1 MAATINIGWKQSRG
15 LMIMKRSTEL
25 ILWFDKLSKK
35 DTALVG
41 GKAANLGELAS
52 AGAPTPE
59 GFVVT
64 SYAYKRFI
72 EETGLNKGIHNL
84 LDNAD
89 ITDLKQLEN
98 VSREIRELVESTA
111 VPSDIQST
119 IKDAYEELARRTHKD
134 VEVSVR
140 SSATAEDLPGASFA
154 GQQDTFLYVTSDQ
167 LNKSISKC
175 WSSLFTARAIYYRS
189 QKGFDHFKV
198 LMSVVVQEM
207 VAPNPRAQGVIFTLH
222 PATGDTKKI
231 LIESSYGLGEAVVSG
246 SVTPDTFIVDKGS
259 FEILSKTIGRKESKA
274 VKDPETGKVI
284 NVKVPQ
290 KEREKQSITDEQILD
305 LAKIAD
311 KIENHYGGPMDI
323 EWAIDENNEMFILQA
338 RPETVWSSKETSKE
352 EKGSAAE
359 SLVEG
364 EAILKGLPVSP
375 GVGIGPANVIM
386 SVKDIGE
393 VREGDI
399 LVTKMTTPSWVPAMQ
414 KSAAIVTEDGGYTC
428 HAAIVSRELGVPCIV
443 GAGKATKVLKK
454 GEIVTVDGKK
464 GLVYRGRVEGVLKSA
479 EQVATLSQPA
489 VSEMTTTRIYVNLSI
504 PEIAEKVARETRAD
518 GVGLLRAEHLMLS
531 IGKHPRKLI
540 EEGGAQLMVDK
551 FAEGIRKV
559 AEAFYP
565 NPVIYRTLD
574 FKPDEF
580 LALEGGI
587 EYEEETGHVGPNP
600 MLGYR
605 GQFRYVKEPDIFRLE
620 LEAIKKVRDEHNL
633 KNVYIMLPFVRT
645 LKVFKK
651 AKQIIKEEGLD
662 PDEDPD
668 FKLWIMV
675 EVPSSVLII
684 DKLIKEGLQGV
695 SVGSND
701 LTMLILGTD
710 RNDAS
715 VQELYDERDIAV
727 LRALV
732 YLIRVCKKMGVTVS
746 ICGQAPSV
754 YPEYAEL
761 LVRQGVTS
769 ISVNP
774 DVVIETR
781 RHVAQ
786 IERKLLLEQ
795 LTGRTKF
802 SIAGISEDDLNFWQ
816 ILEE

>member
-1 MAATINIGWKQSRG
+1 MERSKQ
-15 LMIMKRSTEL
+15 L
-25 ILWFDKLSKK
+25 ILWFDELSKK
-35 DTALVG
+35 DIALVG
-41 GKAANLGELAS
+41 GKAANLGELAT

-59 GFVVT
+59 GFAIS
-64 SYAYKRFI
+64 SYAYKRFV
-72 EETGLNKGIHNL
+72 EETGLDKKIFDL
-84 LDNAD
+84 LKDVD
-89 ITDLKQLEN
+89 ISDLKQLED
-98 VSREIRELVESTA
+98 VSKKIRELVESTE
-111 VPSDIQST
+111 VPSDIQNAAMN
-119 IKDAYEELARRTHKD
+119 AYEELARRTHKG

-154 GQQDTFLYVTSDQ
+154 GQQDTFLYVTSDK
-167 LNKSISKC
+167 LSKTVSKC

-198 LMSVVVQEM
+198 LMSVIVQEM
-207 VAPNPRAQGVIFTLH
+207 VAPNPKAQGVIFTIH
-222 PATGDTKKI
+222 PVTGEPKKI
-231 LIESSYGLGEAVVSG
+231 LIESNYGLGEAVVSG
-246 SVTPDTFIVDKGS
+246 SVTPDAFIVDKDS
-259 FEILSKTIGRKESKA
+259 FKILTKNIGQKKSKA
-274 VKDPETGKVI
+274 VKDPKTGKVI
-284 NVKVPQ
+284 NVEVS
-290 KEREKQSITDEQILD
+290 KEERGKQSITDEQIVS

-311 KIENHYGGPMDI
+311 RIEKHYDSPMDI
-323 EWAIDENNEMFILQA
+323 EWAIDEGNETFILQA
-338 RPETVWSSKETSKE
+338 RPETVWSGKEVSKE
-352 EKGSAAE
+352 EAVSAAT

-364 EAILKGLPVSP
+364 EVILKGLPVSP
-375 GVGIGPANVIM
+375 GVGIGPANVIL
-386 SVKDIGE
+386 STEGIGK
-393 VREGDI
+393 VRKGDI

-443 GAGKATKVLKK
+443 GARKATKALKK
-454 GEIVTVDGKK
+454 GEIITVDGKK
-464 GLVYRGRVEGVLKSA
+464 GLVYRGEVEGALKSA
-479 EQVATLSQPA
+479 EQIAALPQQA
-489 VSEMTTTRIYVNLSI
+489 VSEMITSTKIYVNLSI
-504 PEIAEKVARETRAD
+504 PEMAEKVASETRAD

-531 IGKHPRKLI
+531 IGKHPRRLV
-540 EEGGAQLMVDK
+540 EEGGAQLMIDK
-551 FAEGIRKV
+551 FAEGVKKV

-580 LALEGGI
+580 LALEGGT
-587 EYEEETGHVGPNP
+587 EYEEEAGHVGPNP
-600 MLGYR
+600 MIGYR

-620 LEAIKKVRDEHNL
+620 LRAIKKVRDEHNL

-645 LKVFKK
+645 LRVFKR
-651 AKQIIKEEGLD
+651 AKQIINEEGLD
-662 PDEDPD
+662 PEEDPD

-675 EVPSSVLII
+675 EVPSSVFII
-684 DKLIKEGLQGV
+684 DKLIAEGIQGV

-701 LTMLILGTD
+701 LTMLILGAD

-715 VQELYDERDIAV
+715 VQELFDERDIAV

-732 YLIRVCKKMGVTVS
+732 YLIKVCKKMGITVS

-781 RHVAQ
+781 KNVAQ
-786 IERKLLLEQ
+786 IERKLLLEE
-795 LTGRTKF
+795 LTGKTKF
-802 SIAGISEDDLNFWQ
+802 SIAGISEDDFEFWK

>member
-1 MAATINIGWKQSRG
+1 MERSKQ
-15 LMIMKRSTEL
+15 L
-25 ILWFDKLSKK
+25 ILWFDELSKK
-35 DTALVG
+35 DIALVG
-41 GKAANLGELAS
+41 GKAANLGELAT

-59 GFVVT
+59 GFAIS
-64 SYAYKRFI
+64 SYAYKRFV
-72 EETGLNKGIHNL
+72 EETGLDKKIFDL
-84 LDNAD
+84 LKDVD
-89 ITDLKQLEN
+89 ISDLKQLED
-98 VSREIRELVESTA
+98 VSKKIRELVESTE
-111 VPSDIQST
+111 VPSDIQNAAMN
-119 IKDAYEELARRTHKD
+119 AYEELARRTHKG

-154 GQQDTFLYVTSDQ
+154 GQQDTFLYVTSDK
-167 LNKSISKC
+167 LNKTVSKC

-198 LMSVVVQEM
+198 LMSVIVQEM
-207 VAPNPRAQGVIFTLH
+207 VAPNPKAQGVIFTIH
-222 PATGDTKKI
+222 PVTGEPKKI
-231 LIESSYGLGEAVVSG
+231 LIESNYGLGEAVVSG
-246 SVTPDTFIVDKGS
+246 SVTPDAFIVDKDS
-259 FEILSKTIGRKESKA
+259 FKILTKNIGQKKSKA
-274 VKDPETGKVI
+274 VKDPKTGKVI
-284 NVKVPQ
+284 NVEVS
-290 KEREKQSITDEQILD
+290 KEERGKQSITDEQIVS

-311 KIENHYGGPMDI
+311 RIEKHYDSPMDI
-323 EWAIDENNEMFILQA
+323 EWAIDEGNETFILQA
-338 RPETVWSSKETSKE
+338 RPETVWSGKEVSKE
-352 EKGSAAE
+352 EAVSAAT

-364 EAILKGLPVSP
+364 EVILKGLPVSP
-375 GVGIGPANVIM
+375 GVGIGPANVIL
-386 SVKDIGE
+386 STEGIGE
-393 VREGDI
+393 VRKGDI

-443 GAGKATKVLKK
+443 GARKATKALKK
-454 GEIVTVDGKK
+454 GEIITVDGKK
-464 GLVYRGRVEGVLKSA
+464 GLVYRGEVEGALKSA
-479 EQVATLSQPA
+479 EQIAALPQQA
-489 VSEMTTTRIYVNLSI
+489 VSEMITSTKIYVNLSI
-504 PEIAEKVARETRAD
+504 PEMAEKVASETRAD

-531 IGKHPRKLI
+531 IGKHPRRLV
-540 EEGGAQLMVDK
+540 EEGGAQLMIDK
-551 FAEGIRKV
+551 FAEGVKKV

-580 LALEGGI
+580 LALEGGT
-587 EYEEETGHVGPNP
+587 EYEEEAGHVGPNP
-600 MLGYR
+600 MIGYR

-620 LEAIKKVRDEHNL
+620 LRAIKKVRDEHNL

-645 LKVFKK
+645 LRVFKR
-651 AKQIIKEEGLD
+651 AKQIINEEGLD
-662 PDEDPD
+662 PEEDPD

-675 EVPSSVLII
+675 EVPSSVFII
-684 DKLIKEGLQGV
+684 DKLIAEGIQGV

-701 LTMLILGTD
+701 LTMLILGAD

-715 VQELYDERDIAV
+715 VQELFDERDIAV

-732 YLIRVCKKMGVTVS
+732 YLIKVCKKMGITVS

-781 RHVAQ
+781 KNVAQ
-786 IERKLLLEQ
+786 IERKLLLEE
-795 LTGRTKF
+795 LTGKTKF
-802 SIAGISEDDLNFWQ
+802 SIAGISEDDFEFWK